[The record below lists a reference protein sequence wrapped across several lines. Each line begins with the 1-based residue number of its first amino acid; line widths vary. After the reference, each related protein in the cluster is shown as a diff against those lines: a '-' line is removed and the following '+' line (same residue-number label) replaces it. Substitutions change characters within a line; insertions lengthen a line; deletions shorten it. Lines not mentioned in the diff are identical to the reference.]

1 MTFTEGAAIVSGL
14 AIGYWLIS
22 VFLPNAG
29 KDDDADGGD
38 PTPPRENDS
47 FDA

>member
-29 KDDDADGGD
+29 KDDADGDD
-38 PTPPRENDS
+38 PAPPQENDS

>member
-29 KDDDADGGD
+29 KDDANGGD
-38 PTPPRENDS
+38 PTPPENDS

>member
-29 KDDDADGGD
+29 KDDADGGD

>member
-29 KDDDADGGD
+29 KDEADADD
-38 PTPPRENDS
+38 PTPTRENDS

>member
-29 KDDDADGGD
+29 KDDADGVD
-38 PTPPRENDS
+38 PKPPENDS